1 MSNIENII
9 KIKIWPNS
17 LFWISEISEI
27 HSTPHHTTP
36 QEFPNLQILISEI
49 YKLKLAKIKIS
60 EIGQNVGI

>member
-1 MSNIENII
+1 M
-9 KIKIWPNS
+9 
-17 LFWISEISEI
+17 
-27 HSTPHHTTP
+27 PHHTTP